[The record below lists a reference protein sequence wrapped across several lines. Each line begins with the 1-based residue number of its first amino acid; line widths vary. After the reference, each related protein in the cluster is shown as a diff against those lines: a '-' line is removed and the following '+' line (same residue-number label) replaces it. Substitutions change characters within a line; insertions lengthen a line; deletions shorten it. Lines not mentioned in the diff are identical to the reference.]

1 MLGTAIA
8 NSPIGLSGNCLH
20 RMRKRTG
27 RTRPDASD
35 ERAATL
41 DRLRGQTLRGSRG
54 RSWDLGV
61 TQQAGTRRPAAN
73 PDPMR
78 VLRSIASGL
87 LAVLR
92 PFGGIILFLLVLL
105 ALPVFVAAVLAEKMI
120 FRPTREQEL
129 RGRLRTI
136 ESER

>member
-1 MLGTAIA
+1 M
-8 NSPIGLSGNCLH
+8 
-20 RMRKRTG
+20 
-27 RTRPDASD
+27 
-35 ERAATL
+35 
-41 DRLRGQTLRGSRG
+41 
-54 RSWDLGV
+54 
-61 TQQAGTRRPAAN
+61 
-73 PDPMR
+73 
-78 VLRSIASGL
+78 LRSIASGL